1 MKRFVG
7 IVSVSLAS
15 AALLW
20 GRESLADDGICDE
33 AAAATIDGIP
43 AYAMCTA
50 ASTSD
55 VWSNDG
61 VHTASSPGTGSG
73 WVQTAYGNGYQC
85 TELAGRYMQFVW
97 SVAPDWLNGDA
108 KDICS
113 LPLPSSLEIT
123 MTPVHG
129 DLAVFPA
136 GCDGASTTTGHV
148 AVVNTASASKITVVQ
163 QNVAGTGNDSTS
175 CIACY
180 VHAIANTGAPIDAG
194 APDAGQDASVSHEPD
209 ASSES
214 DASTIDAGPAEAD
227 ASEATDA
234 TALAY
239 DAGGVLQRT
248 DAAAEPVE
256 SGATDD
262 GFGSTSTSAGC
273 ALSNVSPAGGSPA
286 LGLLL
291 GACAA
296 ATRRRRRR
304 K

>member
-1 MKRFVG
+1 MKRFLG
-7 IVSVSLAS
+7 IVRVSLA
-15 AALLW
+15 AAVALW
-20 GRESLADDGICDE
+20 GRESFADDGICDE
-33 AAAATIDGIP
+33 ASAATIDGIP
-43 AYAMCTA
+43 AYAMCTV

-61 VHTASSPGTGSG
+61 VHTAISPGAGSG

-97 SVAPDWLNGDA
+97 SVSPDWLNGDA

-129 DLAVFPA
+129 DLAVFPG

-148 AVVNTASASKITVVQ
+148 AVVNTVSASKISVVQ

-180 VHAIANTGAPIDAG
+180 VHAIANTGIAVDAG
-194 APDAGQDASVSHEPD
+194 APDAGKDASASHEPD
-209 ASSES
+209 ASTES
-214 DASTIDAGPAEAD
+214 DASTMDASVAESD
-227 ASEATDA
+227 ASEASDA

-239 DAGGVLQRT
+239 DAGSAPQGA

-262 GFGSTSTSAGC
+262 GFGAMTQSSGC
-273 ALSNVSPAGGSPA
+273 ALSSVSPAGGSPA
-286 LGLLL
+286 LALLA
-291 GACAA
+291 GACVA

-304 K
+304 R